1 MKDPREIILK
11 PLLTEK
17 INAAVSAQNV
27 YSFKVIRG
35 ATKSQIKSSIEE
47 LFKVHVLE
55 VRTINY
61 LGKPKKRGRNTGF
74 RPSWKKAMVKLAS
87 GEKIAVFEGL

>member
-17 INAAVSAQNV
+17 SNTDVGSQNTYAFRVS
-27 YSFKVIRG
+27 IG
-35 ATKSQIKSSIEE
+35 ATKTEIKSSVEE
-47 LFKVHVLE
+47 LFKVHVIE

-61 LGKPKKRGRNTGF
+61 LGKPKKRGRTSGF

-87 GEKIAVFEGL
+87 GDKIAVFEGL